1 MNSYSAKSPARA
13 RASICYVATFFLAFL
28 SSGSASDAATPAAS
42 GDGTGFVTSVK
53 YHGGPL
59 ALPPLHQAAYKDDHR
74 RIADLFDTGAEPHE
88 AADSRE
94 PEEGRTP
101 LLIAAKR
108 CKTDSLRMLLAR
120 GATPTLADNN
130 GRTPLIEA
138 AANCHVVVV
147 EALLAAGAG
156 AHAPGGIDAVDARGH
171 SALMA
176 AAHLGNAESVRMLLS
191 RGANPMLRSEG
202 GKDAHAWA
210 MSAGKTETASLLDA
224 VSGAR
229 HSHHGGSK
237 GSESGGAG
245 GEGEGQGEQ
254 QRQEEL
260 EQQFPPKPKPYEPR
274 QEEVVEEEAKEEGH
288 GSDGEL

>member
-1 MNSYSAKSPARA
+1 MNSTIAQSRA
-13 RASICYVATFFLAFL
+13 ACYQAAFL
-28 SSGSASDAATPAAS
+28 GVLSSASAASDAATPAAAAS
-42 GDGTGFVTSVK
+42 GDGTGFVKSVK

-59 ALPPLHQAAYKDDHR
+59 TLPPLHLAAYKDDHR
-74 RIADLFDTGAEPHE
+74 HIADLFDTGAEPHE

-108 CKTDSLRMLLAR
+108 CKTDSVRMLLAR

-138 AANCHVVVV
+138 AANCHIVVV

-229 HSHHGGSK
+229 HSHQGGSK

-274 QEEVVEEEAKEEGH
+274 QEEVVEEEGKEEGH